1 MFLAD
6 NTGCVNDYCN
16 TKVKDVC
23 ENLKLDIN
31 QILKEHWH
39 QEEESIQWKFVCL
52 NIYILK
58 QLKLQLL
65 ENDMLSVREIKKL
78 KLSLGNIVSLGILR
92 NLQPNLPLYKAI
104 SDEYLDSCADKE
116 ISKYNRLTT
125 TISEIIVCV
134 KCTQLRSL
142 IIPEFLKAILAG
154 LYQILYCPIRKPSA
168 IPDKDGFVMTQS
180 LYDRLEK
187 DRLAFKEHFDYL
199 MTSVYKPVYVR
210 ETMVLMNV
218 KAPNWFKVAIS
229 SNLSIILRSKKG
241 VESVVAAIL
250 DGANDDVAKT
260 WNCLEVISKLF
271 ISSKNFPDFRDNVCH
286 QLVELLNLKGC
297 SLQVFERV
305 FVTCVKKLY
314 INDKNLCEEVFI
326 SYIQNR
332 LLLFTKRNN
341 FRDKQIVT
349 EALKQSIRLINEIFV
364 RFDVQ
369 NPPIKIKYL
378 NSVIAIA
385 FRLYLATSKCN
396 LDATNNELQ
405 TLIRKYFETIDPAE
419 AFCLL
424 DILLFGI
431 NPNNLEDIKE
441 LELIADR
448 ENITVSFPCHV
459 VAYSSEECGD
469 HLLKIFES
477 KPNLLS
483 VLFTYLLNCLV
494 ERDKYFKSSSNKD
507 LLKHEMDFV
516 ISEDTEKKLTVFKL
530 LSVLTENKEV
540 QEYINETPNSVV
552 HYIKS
557 VFEKTI
563 ESRMHRTNAYESDGF
578 QSIFTLVMVL
588 QALIKS
594 STKDNLKIY
603 QVLKG
608 PLGSIHQECANA
620 EMKDLLEN
628 ILRTLTAEE
637 NLKPNRSAGK
647 DISELDKAIE
657 DVCDPLLP
665 VRGHGLMTL
674 TRLVEK
680 RDSHAMDRKQYILNI
695 FQVICCG
702 A

>member
-1 MFLAD
+1 M
-6 NTGCVNDYCN
+6 
-16 TKVKDVC
+16 
-23 ENLKLDIN
+23 
-31 QILKEHWH
+31 
-39 QEEESIQWKFVCL
+39 
-52 NIYILK
+52 
-58 QLKLQLL
+58 QLL
-65 ENDMLSVREIKKL
+65 ENDMLGVRETKKL

-104 SDEYLDSCADKE
+104 SDEYLDSYADKE
-116 ISKYNRLTT
+116 ISKYKRLTT

-142 IIPEFLKAILAG
+142 IIPEFLKAILGG
-154 LYQILYCPIRKPSA
+154 LYQILYCPIKKPSTV
-168 IPDKDGFVMTQS
+168 PDKDGFVMTQS
-180 LYDRLEK
+180 LYDQLEK
-187 DRLAFKEHFDYL
+187 DRLTFKEHFDYL

-210 ETMVLMNV
+210 ETMVLMNE
-218 KAPNWFKVAIS
+218 KAPNWFKMAIS
-229 SNLSIILRSKKG
+229 ANLSTILRSKKG

-271 ISSKNFPDFRDNVCH
+271 ISCKNFPDFRDNVCQ
-286 QLVELLNLKGC
+286 QLIELLNIKGC

-314 INDKNLCEEVFI
+314 LNDKNLCEEVFI
-326 SYIQNR
+326 NYAKNR

-341 FRDKQIVT
+341 FSDKQIIT
-349 EALKQSIRLINEIFV
+349 ETLKQSIRLINEIFV
-364 RFDVQ
+364 RFDIQ
-369 NPPIKIKYL
+369 NPPITLKYL
-378 NSVIAIA
+378 NSVIVIA
-385 FRLYLATSKCN
+385 VRLYLTTSKFD
-396 LDATNNELQ
+396 LEATNNQLQ
-405 TLIRKYFETIDPAE
+405 TLIRKYFDIIDNTE
-419 AFCLL
+419 AYCLL
-424 DILLFGI
+424 DVLLFGI

-441 LELIADR
+441 LELISDR
-448 ENITVSFPCHV
+448 ENITVSFPSHC

-477 KPNLLS
+477 KPNSLS

-494 ERDKYFKSSSNKD
+494 ERDKYFKNSSNKD

-530 LSVLTENKEV
+530 LSVLAENKEV
-540 QEYINETPNSVV
+540 QEYINETPKSVV

-563 ESRMHRTNAYESDGF
+563 ECRMHKTTAYESDGF
-578 QSIFTLVMVL
+578 QSIFTLVIVL
-588 QALIKS
+588 QALINS

-603 QVLKG
+603 RVLQE
-608 PLGSIHQECANA
+608 PLEIMHKDCVNT
-620 EMKDLLEN
+620 EMKDLLGK
-628 ILRTLTAEE
+628 ILRTLGAEE
-637 NLKPNRSAGK
+637 NLRPYRAAGK
-647 DISELDKAIE
+647 ELSELDKAIE

-674 TRLVEK
+674 TKLVEK
-680 RDSHAMDRKQYILNI
+680 RDSHAIDRKQYILNI

-702 A
+702 TCPQ